1 MGRIEE
7 RYVPELQAVLQQVD
21 VLVLLGVRAGIDDW
35 QDEVV
40 ELRRLWTIALWEH
53 NVLCQLG
60 NDFTSQSL

>member
-21 VLVLLGVRAGIDDW
+21 VLVLLGVRAGIDHG

-53 NVLCQLG
+53 NILCQLG
-60 NDFTSQSL
+60 NDFISRSL